1 MDPQKD
7 EGGRM
12 KEDIHL
18 PSAGDPDTPQR
29 PIRDYLEAIEQA
41 APEDKAAK
49 EKELIQAMGPT
60 GKGFTALIEQIKEV
74 SRAFNKIQP
83 FMDTIFEAYPRD
95 EWFMIQPLTAIT
107 IPIGAYMQSNGLE
120 DGTDI
125 EAHKEAF
132 LEFFGEYI
140 AALEQ
145 AYKEDG
151 PAFDLEAAQRE
162 LLEGLRK
169 EGLIDNLID
178 FPQQDIIRTIYP
190 LTFISP
196 IDKVTK
202 LAFAGELTEQLQPL
216 AMESRKSKR
225 PVTTFASIN
234 FNAPQIQGL
243 KGLNYNDYIVYC
255 AICTLYSR
263 GGNEYITYQMIYQVM
278 TGNKGAYLNPKQEAD
293 IKESVT
299 KFMYGG
305 IHIDATEEVKRHNI
319 SGSFLYETN
328 MLHAERGRYNLNG
341 TITECI
347 HIIRPPVLLE
357 YSSNKNQI
365 YSIPIKA
372 LAIPVNNSSDIL
384 ALKQYLINRVS
395 AMKGTDPQR
404 DIAYTSIYSAVWGK
418 EASSTKTPKSGYIRV
433 KKSRLREN
441 IMKILEY
448 WTTEKGGALIKGFK
462 EYGPEKNRSGVTIS
476 L

>member
-1 MDPQKD
+1 MVPQKD
-7 EGGRM
+7 EGHSRM
-12 KEDIHL
+12 NEDIHL
-18 PSAGDPDTPQR
+18 PSKGDPDKPQR
-29 PIRDYLEAIEQA
+29 TLREYMEDSNEQSLKFLWTKFYQ
-41 APEDKAAK
+41 P
-49 EKELIQAMGPT
+49 Q
-60 GKGFTALIEQIKEV
+60 TANDILEQIK
-74 SRAFNKIQP
+74 RAAKDIERIKP
-83 FMDTIFEAYPRD
+83 FMDLIFLSYPED
-95 EWFMIQPLTAIT
+95 VWFMVQPLQVIT
-107 IPIGAYMQSNGLE
+107 FPIQAYMRSNGLE
-120 DGTDI
+120 DGADI
-125 EAHKEAF
+125 EAHKAPF

-140 AALEQ
+140 EALER
-145 AYKEDG
+145 AYREDG

-162 LLEGLRK
+162 LLEGIQG
-169 EGLIDNLID
+169 EGMID
-178 FPQQDIIRTIYP
+178 FLQQDIIRTIYP
-190 LTFISP
+190 LTYIAP

-202 LAFAGELTEQLQPL
+202 QAFAGKLTDQLQPI

-225 PVTTFASIN
+225 PVTTYASID

-448 WTTEKGGALIKGFK
+448 WTTEKGGALIKGFE